1 VIKFFVHMSIPFLSR
16 KRQIRKEVSD
26 YKEES
31 LQKLGREQFR
41 KLVEKGMELPVVL
54 L

>member
-1 VIKFFVHMSIPFLSR
+1 MIKFFVHMIFPTLFR
-16 KRQIRKEVSD
+16 KRRVNKEISD
-26 YKEES
+26 YKEEAFVR
-31 LQKLGREQFR
+31 LGREQFK